1 MTEKFPA
8 VTDILPHVFQQAV
21 EQADMAVSIT
31 DPRADILYVN
41 PAFCRVTGYRAEE
54 VVGQNQSVLSNKTT
68 PPEIYDALWQ
78 KIGRGE
84 PWSGRLVNRRRDGSK
99 YLAELLITPV
109 LDGAGAVSHYLG
121 LHRDITELYELECQV
136 RNDKALIES
145 ALDAAPVVLALLD
158 EEERVVL
165 DNHEYKRLMADLDL
179 AEPAKLILEAV
190 KNGEGRGFG
199 PPREGAAAFADREV
213 RIDRPGGPAPR
224 WFSCSGTWVR
234 RHSGGA
240 DAFFDRQNHIYLLL
254 VAKETTRQRAEQEKT
269 RMAALQAV
277 LAEENRVDGLRET
290 LSAAVFQLEGPINV
304 MSSVLALMG
313 RRGGQDPVAGALNDA
328 LGAARAALNTL
339 RGAIPERPAETPTAV
354 NLNEVLQ
361 DVMELATRRFLA
373 AGIGVAWKPQVVLPN
388 LHGCPNRLRAMLKAL
403 VDNAIEAMDAKGW
416 RERELHL
423 ATRSLADAIELTIED
438 TGPGIPADMRLKVF
452 EPFFSTRKPAG
463 HHLGTGL
470 SAAQQVAQDHGG
482 SIELDP
488 ADGGGCRV
496 RVVLPL
502 RNTVGEPK

>member
-1 MTEKFPA
+1 MKEKSAP
-8 VTDILPHVFQQAV
+8 DILPRVFQQAV
-21 EQADMAVSIT
+21 EQADMAISIT
-31 DPRADILYVN
+31 DPRANILYVN
-41 PAFCRVTGYRAEE
+41 PAFTRVTGYSAAE
-54 VVGQNQSVLSNKTT
+54 VAGRNQSLLSNKTT
-68 PPEIYDALWQ
+68 PIAIYEALWQ
-78 KIGRGE
+78 KIGHGE
-84 PWSGRLVNRRRDGSK
+84 PWSGRLVNRRRDGGK

-109 LDGAGAVSHYLG
+109 LDGAGALTHYLG

-145 ALDAAPVVLALLD
+145 ALEAAPVVLALLD

-165 DNHEYKRLMADLDL
+165 DNHEYKKLMADLGI
-179 AEPAKLILEAV
+179 AEPAKVILEAV
-190 KNGEGRGFG
+190 RNGEGRGFG

-234 RHSGGA
+234 RDGGGA

-254 VAKETTRQRAEQEKT
+254 VAKETTRARAEHEKT

-277 LAEENRVDGLRET
+277 LAEENRVDGLRES
-290 LSAAVFQLEGPINV
+290 LSAAVFQMEGPINV
-304 MSSVLALMG
+304 LASVMAMMG
-313 RRGGQDPVAGALNDA
+313 RRGGQDPMAGAFNEA
-328 LGAARAALNTL
+328 LGAAREALATL
-339 RGAIPERPAETPTAV
+339 RGAIPERSEETPTAV

-373 AGIGVAWKPQVVLPN
+373 AGIGVSWKPQAVLPN
-388 LHGCPNRLRAMLKAL
+388 LHGYPNRLRAMLKAV
-403 VDNAIEAMDAKGW
+403 VDNAIEAMNVKGW
-416 RERELHL
+416 RERELRL
-423 ATRSLADAIELTIED
+423 ATRSLAGAIELTIED
-438 TGPGIPADMRLKVF
+438 TGPGIPPEIRLKVF

-470 SAAQQVAQDHGG
+470 SAAQQVALDHGG

-488 ADGGGCRV
+488 ANGGGCKV

-502 RNTVGEPK
+502 RNTVGEPT